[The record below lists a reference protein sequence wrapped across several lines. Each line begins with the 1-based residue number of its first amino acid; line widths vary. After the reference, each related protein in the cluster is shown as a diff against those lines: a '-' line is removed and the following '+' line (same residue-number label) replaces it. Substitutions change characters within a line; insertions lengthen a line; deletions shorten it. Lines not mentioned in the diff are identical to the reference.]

1 MTAQDV
7 YDLLLTQ
14 QDVRDYLRGVEEGS
28 ETDRAAQR
36 AMLSAIGFMRGSGIH
51 DIMALEDPEQYA
63 TACLLRCR
71 LLVDGATGAEAEDI
85 RRQYNE
91 IVLQLRYDEKNTEN
105 EVI

>member
-1 MTAQDV
+1 MTVQAIF
-7 YDLLLTQ
+7 DLILTN

-28 ETDRAAQR
+28 ETDRAALR
-36 AMLSAIGFMRGSGIH
+36 NMRSAIGFVRGSGVH
-51 DIMALEDPEQYA
+51 DAMALEEPEQYA

-71 LLVDGATGAEAEDI
+71 LLVDGATGTEAEDI

-91 IVLQLRYDEKNTEN
+91 IVLQLRYDAKNTEN